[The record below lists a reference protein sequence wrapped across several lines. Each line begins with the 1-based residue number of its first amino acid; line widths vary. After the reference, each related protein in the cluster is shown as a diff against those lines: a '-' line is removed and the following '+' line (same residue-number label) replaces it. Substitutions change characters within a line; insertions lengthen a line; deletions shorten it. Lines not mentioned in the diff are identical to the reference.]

1 MFKHF
6 KNLNN
11 NKIFQDKLKQHK
23 LTNNFSK
30 RNFFNMPPGFGF
42 SSTTK
47 YLVIGFSGMYLI
59 KLFMNE
65 RSYIQ
70 EFFYHKYALQYKKI
84 HTLVT
89 SHFVSTNI
97 LDFII
102 NVIITGLIGTNLEMM
117 YGSAVYSKLV
127 LSSMALGSLFLILF
141 HKDNSFIKS
150 EAILRGMMMYLVL
163 ANPNAS
169 FMLFPLPFSIK
180 AKFLGAILVGIDLL
194 TRKYV
199 NFGGTF
205 AAAAIT
211 TGII

>member
-11 NKIFQDKLKQHK
+11 NKIFQEKLKQHK

-30 RNFFNMPPGFGF
+30 RNFFNMPGFNF

-47 YLVIGFSGMYLI
+47 YLAIGFSGMYLI
-59 KLFMNE
+59 KLFMDD

-70 EFFYHKYALQYKKI
+70 EFFYHKYALQYKKF
-84 HTLVT
+84 HTLIT
-89 SHFVSTNI
+89 SHFVSTNLFDYI
-97 LDFII
+97 MNI
-102 NVIITGLIGTNLEMM
+102 VIIGLIGSNIEMM
-117 YGSAVYSKLV
+117 FGSVVYSKLIV
-127 LSSMALGSLFLILF
+127 SSMALGSLFLILF

-150 EAILRGMMMYLVL
+150 DAILRGMMMYLVL
-163 ANPNAS
+163 SNPNTS
-169 FMLFPLPFSIK
+169 FMLFPFPFQIR
-180 AKFLGAILVGIDLL
+180 AKILGALLVLIDIL
-194 TRKYV
+194 TKKYV

-211 TGII
+211 TGFI

>member
-6 KNLNN
+6 KNQN
-11 NKIFQDKLKQHK
+11 NKIFQEKLKQHK

-30 RNFFNMPPGFGF
+30 RNFFNMPPGFSI

-47 YLVIGFSGMYLI
+47 YLIIGFSGLYLM
-59 KLFMNE
+59 KFFMNE

-89 SHFVSTNI
+89 SHFVSTNF
-97 LDFII
+97 LDYII
-102 NVIITGLIGTNLEMM
+102 NVVIIGLIGSNLEMM
-117 YGSAVYSKLV
+117 YGGAVYSKLV
-127 LSSMALGSLFLILF
+127 LSSMVLGSVFLILF

-150 EAILRGMMMYLVL
+150 EAILRGMMMFLVL
-163 ANPNAS
+163 SNPNAS
-169 FMLFPLPFSIK
+169 FMLFPLPFQIR
-180 AKFLGAILVGIDLL
+180 AKILGILLVVIDLL
-194 TRKYV
+194 TKKYV

-211 TGII
+211 TGFI